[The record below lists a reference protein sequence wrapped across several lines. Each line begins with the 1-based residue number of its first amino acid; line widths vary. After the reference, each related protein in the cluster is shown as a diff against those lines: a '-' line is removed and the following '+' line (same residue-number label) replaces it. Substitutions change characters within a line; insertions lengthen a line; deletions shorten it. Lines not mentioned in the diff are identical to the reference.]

1 MELVKVALDAM
12 GGDNAPGAIV
22 QGAIEAVKAREE
34 LFVYLVGQTELV
46 KAELNKYSGYDE
58 KRVEIVEAPDIIT
71 NDEAPVD
78 AIRHK
83 DNSSVVKA
91 LYLVKN
97 GQADAIVSAGSTGA
111 LLVGGQLII
120 GRIKG
125 VRRSPLAPLIPT
137 LDGVS
142 LLLDCGANVDAKA
155 VDLVQ
160 FAKMGSIY
168 MENIMGVKNPKI
180 GLVNIGVE
188 EEKGN
193 ALVKETYPMLK
204 NSNDINFI
212 GSVESR
218 EIPYGAA
225 DVIVTEAFVGNV
237 IIKLY
242 EGVAGALLK
251 RVKEGFKSTPVS
263 MMGAALAKPALK
275 KTLKGFSIKEY
286 GGAPMLGLKALVVK
300 SHGNSDYVEIKNSLI
315 QCIDFKKQRINE
327 KIEENISA
335 NSEVSK

>member
-34 LFVYLVGQTELV
+34 LFVYLVGQTEAI

-315 QCIDFKKQRINE
+315 QCIDFKKQRIYE

>member
-12 GGDNAPGAIV
+12 GGDNAPRAIV

-34 LFVYLVGQTELV
+34 LFVYLVGQTEAI

>member
-12 GGDNAPGAIV
+12 GGDNAPRAIV

-34 LFVYLVGQTELV
+34 LFVYLVGQTEAI

-168 MENIMGVKNPKI
+168 MENIMGVKNPRI

>member
-34 LFVYLVGQTELV
+34 LFVYLVGQTEAI

-193 ALVKETYPMLK
+193 ALVKETFPMLK

>member
-34 LFVYLVGQTELV
+34 LFVYLVGQTEAI

-315 QCIDFKKQRINE
+315 QCIDFKKQKINE

>member
-34 LFVYLVGQTELV
+34 LFVYLVGQTEAI

-242 EGVAGALLK
+242 EGVAGAPLK

-315 QCIDFKKQRINE
+315 QCIDFKKQKINE

>member
-12 GGDNAPGAIV
+12 GGDNAPRAIV

-168 MENIMGVKNPKI
+168 MENIMGVKNPRI

>member
-34 LFVYLVGQTELV
+34 LFVYLVGQTEAI

-327 KIEENISA
+327 KIEEIISA

>member
-12 GGDNAPGAIV
+12 GGDNAPRAIV
-22 QGAIEAVKAREE
+22 HGAIEAVKAREE
-34 LFVYLVGQTELV
+34 LFVYLVGQTEAI

-300 SHGNSDYVEIKNSLI
+300 SHGNSDNVEIKNSLI

>member
-22 QGAIEAVKAREE
+22 QGAIEAIKAREE
-34 LFVYLVGQTELV
+34 LFVYLVGQTEAI

-315 QCIDFKKQRINE
+315 QCIDFKKQKINE

>member
-34 LFVYLVGQTELV
+34 LFVYLVGQTEAI

>member
-12 GGDNAPGAIV
+12 GGDNAPRAIV

-34 LFVYLVGQTELV
+34 LFVYLVGQTEAI

-286 GGAPMLGLKALVVK
+286 DGAPMLGLKALVVK